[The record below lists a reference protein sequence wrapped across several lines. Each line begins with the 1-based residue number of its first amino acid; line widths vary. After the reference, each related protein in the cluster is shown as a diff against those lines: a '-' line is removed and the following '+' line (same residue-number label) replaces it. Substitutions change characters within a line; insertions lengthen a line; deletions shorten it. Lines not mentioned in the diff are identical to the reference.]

1 MVLKGRVVIVTGG
14 SSGIGRH
21 IAIEFAREEAC
32 VVVADLHETP
42 RRGKYHEQNT
52 TTPTVEEI
60 EKLGGEGQFIQ
71 TDMADAAQVERLV
84 AQTVERF
91 GGLDIL
97 VNNAGIHI
105 PRNTEEM
112 TLAEWDKV
120 VGVNLRAVF
129 VATKFAIPHLKKSSY
144 GRIIQIASVNAFGGG
159 SGPAY
164 TSSKAGVVNM
174 VRDTALE
181 LGKYGVTVNAI
192 CPGYIE
198 TALQDYLTPEQ
209 IEACLQ
215 RTALP
220 RLGQPR
226 DIGRAAVFLAS
237 DDAAWIT
244 GTSLIVDG
252 GFTVGV

>member
-1 MVLKGRVVIVTGG
+1 
-14 SSGIGRH
+14 
-21 IAIEFAREEAC
+21 
-32 VVVADLHETP
+32 
-42 RRGKYHEQNT
+42 
-52 TTPTVEEI
+52 
-60 EKLGGEGQFIQ
+60 
-71 TDMADAAQVERLV
+71 
-84 AQTVERF
+84 
-91 GGLDIL
+91 
-97 VNNAGIHI
+97 
-105 PRNTEEM
+105 
-112 TLAEWDKV
+112 
-120 VGVNLRAVF
+120 
-129 VATKFAIPHLKKSSY
+129 
-144 GRIIQIASVNAFGGG
+144 
-159 SGPAY
+159 
-164 TSSKAGVVNM
+164 M

-181 LGKYGVTVNAI
+181 LGKYGITVNAI